1 MQFYKRKFLTI
12 IAVAIS
18 ILMLSAS
25 CEQLGLTSEDDDTD
39 LLVLLGIALTP
50 ESCSGTCKI
59 FLTSSVPSRNI
70 GLTGLDNVCN
80 SDANKPSGNIAFKAL
95 VTHSTDRIACT
106 TANCSGGVSENVNW
120 VLKPNTKYFRS
131 DGTTEIFT
139 TNSSGIFPF
148 GTANDGIID
157 PGTNGIA
164 TGLQTD
170 WTNDVN
176 CSDWSGAGSYEIGS
190 PELTDARLI
199 SLDTPEP
206 CGSDLSSI
214 LRLACVEQ

>member
-1 MQFYKRKFLTI
+1 MQFYKRKFLTT

-18 ILMLSAS
+18 TLMLSAS
-25 CEQLGLTSEDDDTD
+25 CEQLGLTEDDDDTD

-50 ESCSGTCKI
+50 ESCSGTCKM

-120 VLKPNTKYFRS
+120 VLKPNTKYVRS

-148 GTANDGIID
+148 GTANDGIVD
-157 PGTNGIA
+157 PATNGIP
-164 TGLQTD
+164 TGLHID
-170 WTNDVN
+170 WTNDLN
-176 CSDWSGAGSYEIGS
+176 CSDWSGAGSYEIGA
-190 PELTDARLI
+190 PEELGVDMI
-199 SLDTPEP
+199 SLESPTS
-206 CGSDLSSI
+206 CGSDLSGI